1 MIGGS
6 PCNDLSIVNP
16 ARKGLYGRCC
26 AHPATSAGAFAHR
39 PPVGCFCPGTA
50 TPGAPVP
57 LALPVP
63 EPHRCLQTAPLTAFS
78 SASQRALAGSSL
90 SSTASCMTRGPRRE
104 MTAPSSGS
112 LRMWWPW
119 ALVTRGT
126 SRDFSRYSQHPWFG
140 QLTNGFRLGPPLYPC
155 LICIVELRT
164 EDFRFAGG
172 PFGRLEASQL
182 DREEALL
189 EAIPERARGLTLR
202 GGIWAWALGLEG
214 SDY

>member
-1 MIGGS
+1 MIS
-6 PCNDLSIVNP
+6 PSSTLRARDSTVGAVLTLPPQLALLHTDRLSDVS
-16 ARKGLYGRCC
+16 ALGRLL
-26 AHPATSAGAFAHR
+26 
-39 PPVGCFCPGTA
+39 PVPLS
-50 TPGAPVP
+50 P

-63 EPHRCLQTAPLTAFS
+63 KPHRCLQTAPLTAFS

-155 LICIVELRT
+155 LICIVELGT

-189 EAIPERARGLTLR
+189 EAHPGKHLWSHSERGHLGVGL
-202 GGIWAWALGLEG
+202 GA
-214 SDY
+214 

>member
-1 MIGGS
+1 MLCS
-6 PCNDLSIVNP
+6 PRHLSW
-16 ARKGLYGRCC
+16 
-26 AHPATSAGAFAHR
+26 
-39 PPVGCFCPGTA
+39 CFCTEVSYSDISALGRLLPMTLSS
-50 TPGAPVP
+50 

-63 EPHRCLQTAPLTAFS
+63 TPHRCLQTAQLTAFS

-140 QLTNGFRLGPPLYPC
+140 QLTNGFYLGPRLYPC
-155 LICIVELRT
+155 LVCIVELGT
-164 EDFRFAGG
+164 EDFCFA
-172 PFGRLEASQL
+172 RASQL
-182 DREEALL
+182 AREEALS
-189 EAIPERARGLTLR
+189 EAHSGKNPWSHSKRWYLGMGLRAWRT
-202 GGIWAWALGLEG
+202 
-214 SDY
+214 